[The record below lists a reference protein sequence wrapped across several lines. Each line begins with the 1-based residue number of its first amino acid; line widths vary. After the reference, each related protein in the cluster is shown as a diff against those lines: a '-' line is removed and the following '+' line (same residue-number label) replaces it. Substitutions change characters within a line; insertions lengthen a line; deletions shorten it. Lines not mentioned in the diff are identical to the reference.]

1 MCSVQSAIAIN
12 STAWEYDNALN
23 EFKFMQLGPTFAKDH
38 AECQIR
44 LACQALRLSRWG
56 VATGVYGG
64 PAKDN
69 GLIYLHGWGDVEDLE
84 EAQGG
89 LEHIIK
95 VFGGCRAEGMAHD
108 EQQEVSG
115 RPVSDESNT
124 RCLLDRMHRL
134 TGARHWPGIPG
145 RGRVEWM
152 LDEREDFERLLGAVR
167 MLVTELIEP
176 WERWYRERMQEL
188 CWEEAE
194 VLVREN
200 AVPLLVEIASEEDP
214 NLAKA
219 LDGVGKKADLSGLK
233 ISLEN

>member
-108 EQQEVSG
+108 EQQEV
-115 RPVSDESNT
+115 
-124 RCLLDRMHRL
+124 L

-219 LDGVGKKADLSGLK
+219 LDGVGKKAL
-233 ISLEN
+233 